1 MKIKSLSSCIVTLIV
16 GLVGITSI
24 NSVVAQQT
32 TKNPTSSYEMVQS
45 SSLKGSWRLANMAES
60 NLPTPMVPPQ
70 ETELTANFSQGRIT
84 GSGGCNRFMGSYEIK
99 GDRLTIN
106 QLASTFKACQE
117 PIMNQESKYMKALQ
131 GAQRFELDDKGQLT
145 IYYQSEQES
154 GVLRFT
160 SKNVRGL
167 W

>member
-1 MKIKSLSSCIVTLIV
+1 MNRKTLFIVTLIV
-16 GLVGITSI
+16 GSVGITSL

-32 TKNPTSSYEMVQS
+32 AKKPTSSYEMVQS

-160 SKNVRGL
+160 SKSVRGL

>member
-32 TKNPTSSYEMVQS
+32 TKNPTSPYEMVQF

>member
-1 MKIKSLSSCIVTLIV
+1 MNRKTLFIVTLIV
-16 GLVGITSI
+16 GAVGITSI

-32 TKNPTSSYEMVQS
+32 TKNPTSSLEMAQS
-45 SSLKGSWRLANMAES
+45 SPLKGSWRLGNMALLD
-60 NLPTPMVPPQ
+60 LPTPMVPSQ
-70 ETELTANFSQGRIT
+70 ELTANFANGRIS
-84 GSGGCNRFMGSYEIK
+84 GSGGCNRFMGSYEIQ

-106 QLASTFKACQE
+106 QLASTFKACEE
-117 PIMNQESKYMKALQ
+117 PIMTQESKYLKALQ

-154 GVLRFT
+154 GVLRFV
-160 SKNVRGL
+160 SKSVRGL